1 MKHVMQ
7 KVGLGIGLMATSL
20 GAMAGGGSLGLH
32 TFGDPLIYAKS
43 GSTPMYAV
51 FVPSGNQSSDA
62 VILLEMNQGATAA
75 QQTWTY
81 FVSSS
86 VLSAGAGAHVPGMK
100 YSVPITSTDG
110 SVWSITNST
119 VGFSAHITSTW
130 YGPVGNGSTSV
141 PSSGTNITSNGEIRL
156 PFSYSTTA
164 SGATCSLTF
173 NAYVGPDDYLQYQ
186 ISSWSN
192 ADGVGTANLPAANW
206 STGSYTIT
214 TKSGGATSDTVSGT
228 HFADAFIAPAAVR
241 TGVSL
246 ASIKTYTYF
255 AYSITTG
262 AASTSG
268 TIASSVLKG
277 NSTCSQVASNRL
289 ALNSSGLVVG
299 GKQGLFRLW

>member
-20 GAMAGGGSLGLH
+20 GAMAGGGGLGLH
-32 TFGDPLIYAKS
+32 TFGDAMIYAKS
-43 GSTPMYAV
+43 GTAPMYAV

-62 VILLEMNQGATAA
+62 VILLEMIQGATPA
-75 QQTWTY
+75 QQTWSY

-100 YSVPITSTDG
+100 YTVSFASTD
-110 SVWSITNST
+110 VNYWSITNSS
-119 VGFSAHITSTW
+119 SAFGAATTSSW
-130 YGPVGNGSTSV
+130 YGPIGNGSTSV
-141 PSSGTNITSNGEIRL
+141 PTSGTNITSNGEIRL
-156 PFSYSTTA
+156 PFAYTTTA

-173 NAYVGPDDYLQYQ
+173 NAYMGPDDYLQYQ
-186 ISSWSN
+186 ISSWTNSG
-192 ADGVGTANLPAANW
+192 GVGASNLPADNW
-206 STGSYTIT
+206 STGSFTIT
-214 TKSGGATSDTVSGT
+214 TKSGGATSDTITGT

-241 TGVSL
+241 VGVSL

-255 AYSITTG
+255 AYSLTTG

-268 TIASSVLKG
+268 TIASSLLKA
-277 NSTCSQVASNRL
+277 NATCSQVASNRL

-299 GKQGLFRLW
+299 GKQGLLRLW